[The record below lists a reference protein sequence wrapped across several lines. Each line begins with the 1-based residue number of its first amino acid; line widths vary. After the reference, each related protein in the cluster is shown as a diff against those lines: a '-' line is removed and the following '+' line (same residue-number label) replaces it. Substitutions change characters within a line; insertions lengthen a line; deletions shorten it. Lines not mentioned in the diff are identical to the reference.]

1 MRYSTIH
8 QLALIKV
15 SGADA
20 KNFLQGQ
27 LTNDVS
33 QLGVQ
38 WHFSGYC
45 SPKGRLLALL
55 RLWQSEENY
64 YALVASDIVEVVCK
78 RLRMYVLRSK
88 VEVAVLVNANIIFLG
103 DKQALSQFKP
113 RFKTQF
119 KTKLDE
125 LVHHESQRRVLQDE
139 DSFLL
144 CDPATKNYLYIE
156 TQPVQDIDH
165 LEETDLAWHR
175 SNIEAGIPQ
184 INAASSEL
192 FVPQMINLDLLD
204 GINFKKGCYTGQEIV
219 ARMHYLGKLK
229 QRLLLCDVEGQANFE
244 AQIGDKVFADD
255 AFSKNTGTLLAIDSD
270 AGIAL
275 AVMRISEL
283 DSQHL
288 LESGQRLSV
297 RKQQPYPIPL

>member
-1 MRYSTIH
+1 MRYSTIQ
-8 QLALIKV
+8 QLAMIKV

-20 KNFLQGQ
+20 TNFLQGQ
-27 LTNDVS
+27 LTNDVNR
-33 QLGVQ
+33 LGQQ

-55 RLWQSEENY
+55 RLWQSEEDY
-64 YALVASDIVEVVCK
+64 YALVASDLVEPVCQ

-88 VEVAVLVNANIIFLG
+88 VKVEVLVNANIVYLG

-113 RFKTQF
+113 HFKTQL
-119 KTKLDE
+119 KTQLDE
-125 LVHHESQRRVLQDE
+125 LTDHESQRRVVQDE
-139 DSFLL
+139 YSFLL
-144 CDPATKNYLYIE
+144 CDPASQSYLYIE
-156 TQPVQDIDH
+156 PQPTQEINHFEQT
-165 LEETDLAWHR
+165 ELAWQR

-229 QRLLLCDVEGQANFE
+229 QRLLLCDVEGEANSK
-244 AQIGDKVFADD
+244 AQVGDKMFADD
-255 AFSKNTGTLLAIDSD
+255 VFSKNTGTLLAMDSE
-270 AGIAL
+270 ASIAL

-288 LESGQRLSV
+288 LKNGQRLSV